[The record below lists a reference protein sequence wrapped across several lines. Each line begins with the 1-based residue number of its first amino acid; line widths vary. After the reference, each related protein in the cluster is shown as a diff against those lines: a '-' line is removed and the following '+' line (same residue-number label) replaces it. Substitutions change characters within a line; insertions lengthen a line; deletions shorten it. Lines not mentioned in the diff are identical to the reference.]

1 MIILSLPGFFEKALE
16 GFEEHPD
23 AQFSSGL
30 AVYTD
35 TRDVTYV
42 IPQGVEGYLEPPE
55 SLLSMFT
62 ANFTF
67 PVLEATL
74 FRREV
79 IAEFGYWDLATG
91 TGGCD
96 LDYMLRIMAHR
107 PVVISSTR
115 LRSGSIIP
123 HHIKS

>member
-1 MIILSLPGFFEKALE
+1 MPGFFKKALE

-35 TRDVTYV
+35 TRDVTNV
-42 IPQGVEGYLEPPE
+42 IPKGVEGYLEPLE
-55 SLLSMFT
+55 SLLSTFT

-79 IAEFGYWDLATG
+79 IAEFGYWDLAQE
-91 TGGCD
+91 
-96 LDYMLRIMAHR
+96 
-107 PVVISSTR
+107 PVDVIS
-115 LRSGSIIP
+115 IICFVLW
-123 HHIKS
+123 HEEK